1 MAEQEVVEV
10 RPVSAVEKTMQ
21 LVDWGQLEV
30 ELFDINP
37 ENIGEE
43 LQKQPALLAFWSV
56 RLADAETLLQES
68 KYALEQAEAAAWVR
82 VKAKLRGEE
91 MQEERGRV
99 TEADVKA
106 EVAQDSEVRSA
117 QEDLMQDEYR
127 QRQYRAV
134 VRALDQKGIMMCSR
148 IKLLTAELE
157 ATMQKRRLNA
167 VRPKQH

>member
-1 MAEQEVVEV
+1 MAEREGLVAPAR
-10 RPVSAVEKTMQ
+10 RPVEETMNI
-21 LVDWGQLEV
+21 VDWGKFEV
-30 ELFDINP
+30 ELFDIDS

-82 VKAKLRGEE
+82 VKAKLRREE
-91 MQEERGRV
+91 LDEQRGRV

-106 EVAQDSEVRSA
+106 EVAQDPEVRSA
-117 QEDLMQDEYR
+117 QEALMQDEYR

-148 IKLLTAELE
+148 IKLLIAELE
-157 ATMQKRRLNA
+157 ATMQKRRLSN
-167 VRPKQH
+167 VQPKQH